1 MTYTVHTGDCR
12 AVMATMDDNSVDA
25 IVTDPPYE
33 LGFMSKAW
41 DRSGI
46 AYDPAVWAQALR
58 VLKPGGHLLS
68 FGGSR
73 TYHRMACAVEDAGF
87 EVRDQVLWLY
97 GSGFPKSLNVS
108 KAIDAH
114 LGAVREVVGTR
125 DTFAGN
131 GGTGNNFLTENSR
144 NNCVPITAP
153 ATLEATAFDGWGT
166 ALKPSHEPAVLAR
179 KPLIG
184 TVAANILEHGTGG
197 LNIDGC
203 KIPFASEC
211 DKAAAAAAAQRA
223 YQQPERQ
230 PFSNRG
236 EINSGFNDG
245 PGSLTPYLATL
256 DAGRWPA
263 NLIHDGSEMRVFP
276 DGQSRYFYS
285 AKASRDDRDDG
296 LDGFREATAA
306 ERSCRTEGS
315 AGALNPRSGAT
326 GKGRNTHPTVKPTA
340 LMRYLCRLITPP
352 GGVVL
357 DPFCGSGSTG
367 RAALLEGF
375 DFIGIELLE
384 AHAAIARARI
394 GVIAKRGVQADLFG
408 GAA

>member
-1 MTYTVHTGDCR
+1 
-12 AVMATMDDNSVDA
+12 MAAMADNSVDA

-46 AYDPAVWAQALR
+46 AYDPAVWTQALR
-58 VLKPGGHLLS
+58 VLKPGGHLIA

-87 EVRDQVLWLY
+87 EVRDQILWLY

-114 LGAVREVVGTR
+114 FGAVRVVVGQYQGASNIGKKEDGKWGYGHNGQSNAGADRTV
-125 DTFAGN
+125 FA
-131 GGTGNNFLTENSR
+131 
-144 NNCVPITAP
+144 TAP
-153 ATLEATAFDGWGT
+153 ATAPATAYDGWGT
-166 ALKPSHEPAVLAR
+166 ATKPAHEPAVLAR

-184 TVAANILEHGTGG
+184 TVAANVLEWGTGG
-197 LNIDGC
+197 INIAGC
-203 KIPFASEC
+203 KIPFASDD

-223 YQQPERQ
+223 CQQGEGTK
-230 PFSNRG
+230 PFG
-236 EINSGFNDG
+236 GLGDVGGFNDG

-263 NLIHDGSEMRVFP
+263 NLIHDGSDVIKHVLRN
-276 DGQSRYFYS
+276 DAARYFYT

-296 LDGFREATAA
+296 LDGFDVATGA
-306 ERSCRTEGS
+306 ERACRKEGS
-315 AGALNPRSGAT
+315 AGAKNPRSGAT
-326 GKGRNTHPTVKPTA
+326 GKARNTHPTVKPTD
-340 LMRYLCRLITPP
+340 LMRYLCRLVTPP
-352 GGVVL
+352 GGLIL

-375 DFIGIELLE
+375 RFVGIELLE
-384 AHAAIARARI
+384 DHARIARARI
-394 GVIAKRGVQADLFG
+394 KCIADRGVQLQLTAD
-408 GAA
+408 AV

>member
-33 LGFMSKAW
+33 LGFMGKAW

-46 AYDPAVWAQALR
+46 AYDAEVWAQALR
-58 VLKPGGHLLS
+58 VLKPGGHLIS

-73 TYHRMACAVEDAGF
+73 TYHRMACAIEDAGF
-87 EVRDQVLWLY
+87 DVRDQVLWLY

-114 LGAVREVVGTR
+114 LGAVREYTGRIIAGAGSQNTEMKTGLAPQYPETR
-125 DTFAGN
+125 
-131 GGTGNNFLTENSR
+131 
-144 NNCVPITAP
+144 P

-184 TVAANILEHGTGG
+184 TVARNVLEYGTGG
-197 LNIDGC
+197 LNIAGC
-203 KIPFASEC
+203 KIPFASES

-223 YQQPERQ
+223 CQQPERQ

-236 EINSGFNDG
+236 DINSGFNDG
-245 PGSLTPYLATL
+245 PGSLVPYLATL

-263 NLIHDGSEMRVFP
+263 NLIHDGSDAVDRILP
-276 DGQSRYFYS
+276 SGNARYFYCT
-285 AKASRDDRDDG
+285 KATRDDRDDG
-296 LDGFREATAA
+296 MEGFDTATAG
-306 ERSCRTEGS
+306 ERAGGRVEGS
-315 AGALNPRSGAT
+315 AGLDNPRAGT
-326 GKGRNTHPTVKPTA
+326 RTKGRNTHPTVKPTA
-340 LMRYLCRLITPP
+340 LMRYLCRLVTPP
-352 GGVVL
+352 GGLIL

-375 DFIGIELLE
+375 DFVGIELLE
-384 AHAAIARARI
+384 HHAEIARARI